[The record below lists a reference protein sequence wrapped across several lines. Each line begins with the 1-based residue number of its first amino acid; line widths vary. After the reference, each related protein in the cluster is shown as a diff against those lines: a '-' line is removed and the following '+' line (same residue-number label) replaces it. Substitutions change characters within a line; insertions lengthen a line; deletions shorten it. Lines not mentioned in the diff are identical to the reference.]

1 MIMRFTPSK
10 TSICSSS
17 TIPIPAFTALETL
30 ITPHLEQLWDALL
43 EKGMILYG
51 VSSDDAHKLQKWGE
65 KENNPGRGWV
75 MVRSKELTSDALT
88 AAMLKGDFYSSSGV
102 MLSKL
107 VRGKSSIE
115 LEVDVQTTEE
125 ELESEFLFGRPSK
138 RANSEPPSN
147 SSVRGGDRSINEREP
162 SLLQNQRLLLAREG
176 NPLRKER
183 RRLAARVLRL
193 DPTHLF
199 RWSLDASCPKEA
211 CARIMGTELQISSRV
226 SIPTKEIELQAIRSQ
241 GAGGQNVNKVS
252 TAVHLFFDIRA
263 SSLPEIYK
271 ERLLMMKDRRISP
284 AGTVIIKSQQARTQ
298 EANRE
303 KALARFR
310 ELILEAMKVR
320 KSRRATAPTKGS
332 KERRLQAKQSRS
344 KKKSLR
350 RRPSTDE

>member
-1 MIMRFTPSK
+1 
-10 TSICSSS
+10 
-17 TIPIPAFTALETL
+17 
-30 ITPHLEQLWDALL
+30 
-43 EKGMILYG
+43 
-51 VSSDDAHKLQKWGE
+51 
-65 KENNPGRGWV
+65 
-75 MVRSKELTSDALT
+75 
-88 AAMLKGDFYSSSGV
+88 
-102 MLSKL
+102 
-107 VRGKSSIE
+107 
-115 LEVDVQTTEE
+115 
-125 ELESEFLFGRPSK
+125 
-138 RANSEPPSN
+138 
-147 SSVRGGDRSINEREP
+147 
-162 SLLQNQRLLLAREG
+162 
-176 NPLRKER
+176 
-183 RRLAARVLRL
+183 
-193 DPTHLF
+193 
-199 RWSLDASCPKEA
+199 
-211 CARIMGTELQISSRV
+211 MGTELQISSRV

-320 KSRRATAPTKGS
+320 KSRRVTSPTKGS
-332 KERRLQAKQSRS
+332 KERRLQAKHSRS

>member
-1 MIMRFTPSK
+1 
-10 TSICSSS
+10 
-17 TIPIPAFTALETL
+17 
-30 ITPHLEQLWDALL
+30 
-43 EKGMILYG
+43 
-51 VSSDDAHKLQKWGE
+51 
-65 KENNPGRGWV
+65 
-75 MVRSKELTSDALT
+75 
-88 AAMLKGDFYSSSGV
+88 
-102 MLSKL
+102 
-107 VRGKSSIE
+107 
-115 LEVDVQTTEE
+115 
-125 ELESEFLFGRPSK
+125 
-138 RANSEPPSN
+138 
-147 SSVRGGDRSINEREP
+147 
-162 SLLQNQRLLLAREG
+162 
-176 NPLRKER
+176 
-183 RRLAARVLRL
+183 
-193 DPTHLF
+193 
-199 RWSLDASCPKEA
+199 
-211 CARIMGTELQISSRV
+211 MGTELQISSRV

-271 ERLLMMKDRRISP
+271 ERLLKMKDRRISP

-350 RRPSTDE
+350 RRPSPDD